1 VRVLFISLSLTDLD
15 TSNQANEDGALLFPV
30 DELQRLDEMINRP
43 RWLVPVLPKQELEIL
58 LDAAIQ
64 LSKQEL
70 DTKCEHC
77 QRFIRDGLMVS
88 FTKILTDE
96 AVNSW
101 KYDIYVIGFNLN
113 KKITCGYLNYL
124 FLI

>member
-1 VRVLFISLSLTDLD
+1 MRVLFISLSLTDLD